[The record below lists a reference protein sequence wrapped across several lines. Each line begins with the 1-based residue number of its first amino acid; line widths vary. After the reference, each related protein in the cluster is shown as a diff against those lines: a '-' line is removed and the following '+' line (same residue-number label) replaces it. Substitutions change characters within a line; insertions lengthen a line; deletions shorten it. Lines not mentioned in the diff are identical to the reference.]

1 MSLKTYLTRLQSK
14 TPDRL
19 FCISPPQSPSTTFTN
34 TPVNS
39 DRRCIVQSLGLLLLR
54 RDKRQRRKFESHPT
68 HDFLPLKQRL
78 WLRSIFLRLKDVPK
92 IPPKIILRDPKRDFW
107 EGRKNTLCKNNY
119 QICSPAI
126 VSFTAPALTMDF
138 QSIPL
143 LIHVSGGGG
152 FGEAGGGSNLL
163 ET

>member
-1 MSLKTYLTRLQSK
+1 MSLKTYLTWLQSK

-34 TPVNS
+34 TPVS
-39 DRRCIVQSLGLLLLR
+39 SGRRCIVQSHGLLLLR

-92 IPPKIILRDPKRDFW
+92 MPPKIILRDPKRDCASGKAERIHYARITIKYVHQLLYHLQCPLWLWIF
-107 EGRKNTLCKNNY
+107 
-119 QICSPAI
+119 SP
-126 VSFTAPALTMDF
+126 F
-138 QSIPL
+138 
-143 LIHVSGGGG
+143 HY
-152 FGEAGGGSNLL
+152 
-163 ET
+163 